1 MDKVVVYTTK
11 TWPHCTT
18 AKEYLSQKDVEYEE
32 KDVQQDTQARKELMG
47 RGIMAVPVIAIGDEF
62 IVGFDKARL
71 EEKLSWRDNR

>member
-1 MDKVVVYTTK
+1 
-11 TWPHCTT
+11 
-18 AKEYLSQKDVEYEE
+18 VEYEE

-71 EEKLSWRDNR
+71 EEKLS